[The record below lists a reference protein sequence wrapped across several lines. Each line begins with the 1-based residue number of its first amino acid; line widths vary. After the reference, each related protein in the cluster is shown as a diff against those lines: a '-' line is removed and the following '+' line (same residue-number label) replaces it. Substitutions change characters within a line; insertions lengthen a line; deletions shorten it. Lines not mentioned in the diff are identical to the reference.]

1 MCSCDSY
8 VLQLYEEPA
17 AILQIQQ
24 SVPDS
29 TSTVVIASPQ
39 STGHSSISTSPNI
52 TNVYNNQGI
61 VDGLSL
67 HNLSQPQGCMMNVER
82 TVSPTGTMSEV
93 NSGKIPCQES
103 VVNNEDKPS
112 VSENTS
118 KFGLNTRTVSSDVVP
133 PCKVMVLQ
141 GVYAVR
147 SPPLEVVKEESL
159 ATVSHLDSLSIAD
172 TTESDLVP
180 DQFPL
185 ASASE
190 RLDGVLNP
198 VIVSATNEVL
208 ISAAQDVNSDSNN
221 SLLLVSSS
229 RFTTDVNRSS
239 RNCTENT
246 KPHTLHCNVRDVPSP
261 VILTEQRRNMYS
273 SIHPVF
279 GRQHKKGNC
288 EQSVVPSSMVK
299 EDEAVAG
306 SCVSLPNIV
315 EIVGSCDLLV
325 TDSKCQELMN
335 VTLPTQNV
343 SRTVS
348 QSSSGSAVSVI
359 SSVNSPILSSV
370 VSSSM
375 MNKSVQ
381 KVPETQNKQHESES
395 ATHVERRT
403 ANCISET
410 ESSPNTPSVTEIS
423 KLKSQ
428 SVLKN
433 SSVSLLANSHKPK
446 TSSKA
451 TDSAFSCVKAVVVH
465 EVSLPELSAAR
476 KTQALMSSKS
486 QSVSADDEVTPV
498 NTNSHTGGSSLLRS
512 GAKASE
518 NKEKLHVILN
528 EDMTCSFE
536 KFLEEQQSSII
547 EVNFP
552 ETRSTSTTDLLR
564 LSGSECKD
572 TKGRVPTKA
581 AVGTR
586 QRKLATTC
594 PPNISSFTK
603 TVSKT
608 VPPSADSKKV
618 QCSES
623 LCKSGGS
630 DFTRGEAIKIKSKV
644 KK

>member
-1 MCSCDSY
+1 
-8 VLQLYEEPA
+8 
-17 AILQIQQ
+17 
-24 SVPDS
+24 
-29 TSTVVIASPQ
+29 
-39 STGHSSISTSPNI
+39 
-52 TNVYNNQGI
+52 
-61 VDGLSL
+61 
-67 HNLSQPQGCMMNVER
+67 
-82 TVSPTGTMSEV
+82 MSEV

-103 VVNNEDKPS
+103 IVNNEDKPF

-133 PCKVMVLQ
+133 PCKVIALQ

-221 SLLLVSSS
+221 SVLLVSSS

-246 KPHTLHCNVRDVPSP
+246 KPHTLHCNVRDVPSS
-261 VILTEQRRNMYS
+261 VILTEQRLNMYS

-288 EQSVVPSSMVK
+288 EQSVVSSSMVK

-348 QSSSGSAVSVI
+348 QSSSGSAVNVI

-370 VSSSM
+370 VSSSV

-381 KVPETQNKQHESES
+381 KVSETQNKQRESES
-395 ATHVERRT
+395 ATHV

-410 ESSPNTPSVTEIS
+410 ESSPNTPSMTGIS
-423 KLKSQ
+423 KLKSE

-433 SSVSLLANSHKPK
+433 SSASLLANSRKPK
-446 TSSKA
+446 TCSKA
-451 TDSAFSCVKAVVVH
+451 TDSAFSCVKAFVVH
-465 EVSLPELSAAR
+465 EIRLPELCAAH
-476 KTQALMSSKS
+476 KTQALMASKS

-536 KFLEEQQSSII
+536 KFPVEQSSII
-547 EVNFP
+547 AVNFP